1 MTSIN
6 KLKLSILTSFKNL
19 ATDTE
24 GMLLCCTDDDNGQP
38 IVHRVVITE
47 CLVGLLSRLRT
58 PSGRSVMNLRY
69 PQGRSDQRG
78 FRENDVYI
86 KPIAYD
92 FSTIPKGI
100 TLEQVRWAMVG
111 ENISSVE
118 AVEEAIIS
126 IQNERTVIV
135 TEQFEEFLENMTEEQ
150 VQTLKDFIL
159 SDKEFSNS
167 LVDELV
173 KRVL

>member
-58 PSGRSVMNLRY
+58 PSGRSVMKLRY
-69 PQGRSDQRG
+69 PQGNSDQRG
-78 FRENDVYI
+78 FRE
-86 KPIAYD
+86 
-92 FSTIPKGI
+92 
-100 TLEQVRWAMVG
+100 
-111 ENISSVE
+111 
-118 AVEEAIIS
+118 AVEEAVIS
-126 IQNERTVIV
+126 IQNEKTVIV

>member
-6 KLKLSILTSFKNL
+6 KLKLSILTSFKSL

-24 GMLLCCTDDDNGQP
+24 GMLLCCTDDDNGQSV
-38 IVHRVVITE
+38 VHRVVITE

-58 PSGRSVMNLRY
+58 PSGRSVMKLRY
-69 PQGRSDQRG
+69 PQGRRERG

-92 FSTIPKGI
+92 LSTIPEGI
-100 TLEQVRWAMVG
+100 TLDQVRWTMVY

-118 AVEEAIIS
+118 EAVIS
-126 IQNERTVIV
+126 IQNEKTVIV

>member
-6 KLKLSILTSFKNL
+6 KLKLSILTSFKSI

-58 PSGRSVMNLRY
+58 PSGRSVMKLRY
-69 PQGRSDQRG
+69 PQGRRERG

-100 TLEQVRWAMVG
+100 TLEQVRWAMV
-111 ENISSVE
+111 EKNISSVE
-118 AVEEAIIS
+118 EAVIS
-126 IQNERTVIV
+126 IQNERTIIV

>member
-6 KLKLSILTSFKNL
+6 KLKLSILTSFKSL

-24 GMLLCCTDDDNGQP
+24 GMLLCCTDDDNGQS

-58 PSGRSVMNLRY
+58 PSGRSVMKLRY
-69 PQGRSDQRG
+69 PQGRRERG

-92 FSTIPKGI
+92 LSTIPEGI
-100 TLEQVRWAMVG
+100 TLDQVRWTMVY

-118 AVEEAIIS
+118 EAVIS
-126 IQNERTVIV
+126 IQNEKTVIV

>member
-58 PSGRSVMNLRY
+58 PSGRGVMNLRS
-69 PQGRSDQRG
+69 PQGMRAG
-78 FRENDVYI
+78 VFRENDVYI

-92 FSTIPKGI
+92 LSTIPKGI

>member
-58 PSGRSVMNLRY
+58 PSGRSVMKLRY
-69 PQGRSDQRG
+69 PQGNSDQRG

-100 TLEQVRWAMVG
+100 TLEQVRWEMVL

-118 AVEEAIIS
+118 EAVIS
-126 IQNERTVIV
+126 IQNVKAVIV

>member
-6 KLKLSILTSFKNL
+6 KLKLSILTSFKSL

-24 GMLLCCTDDDNGQP
+24 GMLLCCTDDDNGQS

-58 PSGRSVMNLRY
+58 PSGRSVMKLRY
-69 PQGRSDQRG
+69 PQGRRERG

-92 FSTIPKGI
+92 LSTIPEGI
-100 TLEQVRWAMVG
+100 TLEQVRWTMVY

-118 AVEEAIIS
+118 EAVIS
-126 IQNERTVIV
+126 IQNEKTVIV